1 MFAHHL
7 CFSKQFLSYLMLFT
21 NYFRKKPLMAKSKKQ
36 RLQMA
41 APMVPIRQK
50 MEQLKKKKPK
60 AKMKKKEMK
69 KKT

>member
-1 MFAHHL
+1 MF
-7 CFSKQFLSYLMLFT
+7 LMIVLIH
-21 NYFRKKPLMAKSKKQ
+21 NFRKKPLMAKSKKQ

>member
-1 MFAHHL
+1 
-7 CFSKQFLSYLMLFT
+7 
-21 NYFRKKPLMAKSKKQ
+21 MAKSKKQ

-41 APMVPIRQK
+41 APMVLIRQK

>member
-1 MFAHHL
+1 MF
-7 CFSKQFLSYLMLFT
+7 LMIDLIH
-21 NYFRKKPLMAKSKKQ
+21 NFRKKPLMAKSKKQ

-41 APMVPIRQK
+41 APMVLIRQK

>member
-1 MFAHHL
+1 
-7 CFSKQFLSYLMLFT
+7 MLFT

-50 MEQLKKKKPK
+50 MEQLKKKKQKP
-60 AKMKKKEMK
+60 KMKKKEMK